1 MTESPKPL
9 GMSDFFA
16 LEAGEYLERLDGMLA
31 KGDSPSADEVVRLA
45 RALRGSALMANQPAI
60 ARAAAGLEVLARAV
74 REGRRAWDPQTQ
86 QLALR
91 AVDDL
96 KIFVRRAGSWT
107 DADTAKAEALAVE
120 LEQVAGRPSAQIR
133 AVEALGL
140 DAGARAFVAREGA
153 AIAGALERAA
163 QALRANPGAHEPL
176 QHVMR
181 ALQPLRGLAALT
193 DLPPLPDLLEGIERA
208 IGELSRSGLE
218 PPTTVVELFQIAGSA
233 IARAAREVAERG
245 RPDPEGPDFRQFAG
259 LLVRFM
265 ESEPDA
271 VSIGSLYYSD
281 SGPHIVSRGVPAAR
295 PSTLG
300 KLELVSHGEHLRQ
313 AADSLERAPSA
324 TQRELRAH
332 TLGTTFRALANAGGG
347 VLADRVAQ
355 FAIAGRE
362 AVASGIAVSSAAAF
376 AAVLR
381 RAGDLLAR
389 SGTGDEEA
397 LATEL
402 DALTVALRAI
412 QPGAA
417 PAPAP
422 ARAPAPAPAPK
433 PAPAAPAPAP
443 RATPAPRAEPAMAET
458 PDLVGSWTAYQ
469 RLSEGGIGSAS
480 LAELIAGVE
489 SAPPP
494 APAPGSP
501 VAAPA
506 AAAAVDV
513 RALLYRGNRALE
525 RAKELRAAAKRA
537 SGDELRALVD
547 EVCDLVA
554 LALEPSP

>member
-1 MTESPKPL
+1 
-9 GMSDFFA
+9 MSDFFA

-31 KGDSPSADEVVRLA
+31 KGDSPSADEIVRLA

-107 DADTAKAEALAVE
+107 DADTAKAEALAGE

-163 QALRANPGAHEPL
+163 QALRANPLAHEPL

-218 PPTTVVELFQIAGSA
+218 PPTNLGELFQVAGSA

-259 LLVRFM
+259 LLVGFM

-376 AAVLR
+376 AAELR
-381 RAGDLLAR
+381 RAGDLMAR

-402 DALTVALRAI
+402 DALTAALRAI

-417 PAPAP
+417 RAP
-422 ARAPAPAPAPK
+422 ARAPA
-433 PAPAAPAPAP
+433 APAP
-443 RATPAPRAEPAMAET
+443 RPAPASRPTPPPAAAPAVPGVRAAPAPRAEPAMSET
-458 PDLVGSWTAYQ
+458 PDLVGSWAAYQ

-480 LAELIAGVE
+480 LAELIAGVQ
-489 SAPPP
+489 SAPAVP
-494 APAPGSP
+494 APSSP
-501 VAAPA
+501 AAAPA
-506 AAAAVDV
+506 APAAVDV
-513 RALLYRGNRALE
+513 RALLYRGDRALQ